1 MPIIFLIQNLK
12 KIKLK
17 KINLIPQQSSNLSV
31 TVIPA
36 LVQGYYK
43 NPVIDRITI
52 KIKHF
57 LSLRLKKKQK
67 KQPD

>member
-1 MPIIFLIQNLK
+1 MPIIFLIQNKK

-36 LVQGYYK
+36 LV
-43 NPVIDRITI
+43 
-52 KIKHF
+52 
-57 LSLRLKKKQK
+57 
-67 KQPD
+67 